1 MSYVKCW
8 VTYNQW
14 CRKYINYVFEY
25 IFFYYGIN
33 LSVCNCLSV
42 VNILCKEAR
51 FTSTERCTD
60 QIFCCFLRPKASGL
74 HNECSWT
81 VRVYQ
86 NLQAYPH
93 VWPQKKIITVYQNK
107 INVTQIIFLL
117 QLRHAHITIIC
128 VFTNQTSVNI
138 YVRTTTNHSEICCK

>member
-1 MSYVKCW
+1 MYVKCW

-42 VNILCKEAR
+42 VNISGQEAR

-60 QIFCCFLRPKASGL
+60 QIFCCFLLPKASGL

-93 VWPQKKIITVYQNK
+93 IWPHKKIITVYQNK
-107 INVTQIIFLL
+107 IYFFVTTMPCPYNDN
-117 QLRHAHITIIC
+117 LR
-128 VFTNQTSVNI
+128 FYKPKFSQYLRVN
-138 YVRTTTNHSEICCK
+138 NNN